1 MGRMTVLTWSGCRN
15 VRDLGGLPTH
25 DGARTRDRALV
36 RADSLTRL
44 DEAGQ
49 RALAAYG
56 VSRIVDLRAE
66 HETADPPHPYAGQA
80 VYRSVPWVDVDREP
94 PRDPSAERGLAG
106 DLPRQPGPQ
115 RRAGRRRRCAPSSR
129 RLPARWWCTAPAART
144 APGCSSRVLLE
155 TVGVPRAVVVEDY
168 AVSAEHLGIADDPRD
183 LGAATAG
190 PGGDLR
196 LVAPGDADRR
206 ARAPRRD
213 VRRGAVLPARRLRP
227 GRAELAAVRARLVD

>member
-106 DLPRQPGPQ
+106 IYRDSLDRNVGQVAAGVRAFVEAPPGPVVVHC
-115 RRAGRRRRCAPSSR
+115 AGGKD
-129 RLPARWWCTAPAART
+129 RT
-144 APGCSSRVLLE
+144 GMLVAVLLE
-155 TVGVPRAVVVEDY
+155 AVGVLRAVVVEDY
-168 AVSAEHLGIADDPRD
+168 AVSAEHLGIADVLAT
-183 LGAATAG
+183 LGAAERARVETYAWSDPETLTSALEHLDATYGGARSYLRDACGLAG
-190 PGGDLR
+190 P
-196 LVAPGDADRR
+196 
-206 ARAPRRD
+206 
-213 VRRGAVLPARRLRP
+213 
-227 GRAELAAVRARLVD
+227 ELAAVRARLVD